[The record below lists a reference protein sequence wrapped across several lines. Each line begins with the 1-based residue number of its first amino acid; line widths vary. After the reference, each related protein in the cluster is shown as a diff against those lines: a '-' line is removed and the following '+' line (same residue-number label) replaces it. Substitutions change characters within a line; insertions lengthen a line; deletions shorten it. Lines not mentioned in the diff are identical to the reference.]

1 MSPPTSFIIDANIVK
16 CKVMQERVF
25 FTSSTVACKAKV
37 SVVPSDLY
45 ALTGL
50 AVPQQRQTKIL
61 FRHTDP
67 DTANIHQ

>member
-1 MSPPTSFIIDANIVK
+1 
-16 CKVMQERVF
+16 MQERA
-25 FTSSTVACKAKV
+25 FTSFTVACKAKV

-61 FRHTDP
+61 FRQTKILFRHTDP
-67 DTANIHQ
+67 DTANIQTMK